1 MSLTASDVVVIIF
14 STLLSFITILLV
26 IWEAEEQMFA
36 FGLRP
41 SESLSSNIAGLLT
54 IVKGISGN
62 GRISYS
68 NSTSEILYNI
78 TINKNLVCVKS
89 TLKYTST
96 DCSAFPLKVEEPQ
109 ESNGSGF
116 NLLIEKNDNSVSVE
130 LKS

>member
-54 IVKGISGN
+54 IVKGISEN

-68 NSTSEILYNI
+68 NSTSEIPYNI

-96 DCSAFPLKVEEPQ
+96 DCSAFPLKVEEQ